1 MAGKQL
7 RRNSEQS
14 RRNPECSAALDER
27 NEHPIAAVGLDRW
40 LSSRLSERYSL
51 PSMIINHAERAHN
64 HNWELDPVIRSLLDT
79 DFYKLLMLQFIWKH
93 FPNTPVEW
101 SLVNRHPAARIAD
114 MINIEEFKVQLQ
126 HVRGLRFRKSEL
138 VWLAGNT
145 FYGRRGIFEPA
156 FLEWLEKDFHLSD
169 YQFRVRDGQIQLTFT
184 GLWTETTMW
193 ELYALAILDELKTRA
208 HLKTL
213 SEFGLDI
220 LYARAKTKLWG
231 KIERLRGVPGL
242 SVADFG
248 TRRRHSFLW
257 QEYVVVAM
265 AANLRSNF
273 IGTSNAFLAHKH
285 DLEAIG
291 TNAHEI
297 PMVVA
302 ALAENDGKL
311 RASQYKVLE
320 LWQQTYEGALRVML
334 PDTFGTTQFLAN
346 APDWVAD
353 WTGQRV
359 DSKDPYIAGDEY
371 IEWLKARGHDPRE
384 KLLIASDTLDVDA
397 ILGLHAYFAGSIAPG
412 MSPGD
417 FRSAADFEDRNR
429 WTGDRR
435 IRFSAGW
442 GTLLT
447 NDFRGCNP
455 NDGSGFDPI
464 GLICKVSGVE
474 GRPAVKLSDNYA
486 KALGPPSEIER
497 YRRVFGTA
505 GIANAPLVA

>member
-1 MAGKQL
+1 
-7 RRNSEQS
+7 
-14 RRNPECSAALDER
+14 
-27 NEHPIAAVGLDRW
+27 
-40 LSSRLSERYSL
+40 
-51 PSMIINHAERAHN
+51 MIINLAERAHN

-93 FPNTPVEW
+93 FPHTRVDFA
-101 SLVNRHPAARIAD
+101 LYNRHPAVRIAETVH
-114 MINIEEFKVQLQ
+114 IEELKVQLQ

-156 FLEWLEKDFHLSD
+156 FLEWLEQDFRLSD
-169 YQFRVRDGQIQLTFT
+169 YQLRVRDGQIHLSFE
-184 GLWTETTMW
+184 GRWPETTMW

-208 HLKTL
+208 QLKTL
-213 SEFGLDI
+213 SEFGLDV

-265 AANLRSNF
+265 ATNLGSNF

-297 PMVVA
+297 AMVMA
-302 ALAENDGKL
+302 ALAPDDCALKE
-311 RASQYKVLE
+311 SQYRVLE

-334 PDTFGTTQFLAN
+334 PDTFGTTQFLAG

-353 WTGQRV
+353 WTGQRI

-371 IEWLKARGHDPRE
+371 IEWLKKLGRDPRE

-397 ILGLHAYFAGSIAPG
+397 ILGLHSYFGGILG
-412 MSPGD
+412 KNVRRLD
-417 FRSAADFEDRNR
+417 FRSSADFYDSNK
-429 WTGDRR
+429 WTPERR

-455 NDGSGFDPI
+455 NDGAGFDPI
-464 GLICKVSGVE
+464 SLICKVSTVE
-474 GRPAVKLSDNYA
+474 GKPAVKLSDNFA
-486 KALGPPSEIER
+486 KALGPPEEIER
-497 YRRVFGTA
+497 YRKVFGTA
-505 GIANAPLVA
+505 GITNAPVIT

>member
-1 MAGKQL
+1 
-7 RRNSEQS
+7 
-14 RRNPECSAALDER
+14 
-27 NEHPIAAVGLDRW
+27 
-40 LSSRLSERYSL
+40 
-51 PSMIINHAERAHN
+51 MIINLAERAHN

-93 FPNTPVEW
+93 FPKTHVEF
-101 SLVNRHPAARIAD
+101 SLYNRHPAVRMAD
-114 MINIEEFKVQLQ
+114 IVHVEELKVQLQ
-126 HVRGLRFRKSEL
+126 HVRGRRFRKSEL

-145 FYGRRGIFEPA
+145 FYGHKGIFEPA

-169 YQFRVRDGQIQLTFT
+169 YELRVRDGQIHLSFE

-208 HLKTL
+208 ALKTL
-213 SEFGLDI
+213 SEFGLDM
-220 LYARAKTKLWG
+220 LYAKAKTKLWS

-257 QEYVVVAM
+257 QEYVVLAM
-265 AANLRSNF
+265 AANLGGNF

-297 PMVVA
+297 PMVMA
-302 ALAENDGKL
+302 ALAPDDEALK
-311 RASQYKVLE
+311 ASQYHVLE
-320 LWQQTYEGALRVML
+320 LWQQTYAGALRVML
-334 PDTFGTTQFLAN
+334 PDTFGTTQFLAG
-346 APDWVAD
+346 APAWVAD

-359 DSKDPYIAGDEY
+359 DSKDPYLAGDEY
-371 IEWLKARGHDPRE
+371 IDWLRTHGKDPRE
-384 KLLIASDTLDVDA
+384 KLLIASDTLDVEA
-397 ILGLHAYFAGSIAPG
+397 ILGLQAYFGGRIANGFTPQ
-412 MSPGD
+412 D
-417 FRSAADFEDRNR
+417 FRSAEDFYDPQR
-429 WTGDRR
+429 WTNDRR

-455 NDGSGFDPI
+455 NGGNGFDPI
-464 GLICKVSGVE
+464 SLICKVSSAE
-474 GRPAVKLSDNYA
+474 GKPAVKLSDNYS

-497 YRRVFGTA
+497 YTAVFGTA
-505 GIANAPLVA
+505 GIKNAPVIA

>member
-1 MAGKQL
+1 
-7 RRNSEQS
+7 
-14 RRNPECSAALDER
+14 
-27 NEHPIAAVGLDRW
+27 
-40 LSSRLSERYSL
+40 
-51 PSMIINHAERAHN
+51 MIVNFAERAHN
-64 HNWELDPVIRSLLDT
+64 HNWEVDPIIRSLLDT

-93 FPNTPVEW
+93 FPKTRVEFSLYNRH
-101 SLVNRHPAARIAD
+101 SLVRIAD
-114 MINIEEFKVQLQ
+114 TIHIEELKVQLQ

-156 FLEWLEKDFHLSD
+156 FLDWLEHGFHLSD
-169 YQFRVRDGQIQLTFT
+169 YQLRVSDGQIHLSFE
-184 GLWTETTMW
+184 GAWPETTMW

-220 LYARAKTKLWG
+220 LYARAKTKLWS

-265 AANLRSNF
+265 AANLGSNF
-273 IGTSNAFLAHKH
+273 VGTSNAFMAHKH

-297 PMVVA
+297 PMVMA
-302 ALAENDGKL
+302 ALAPDDTALK
-311 RASQYKVLE
+311 ASQYRVLE

-334 PDTFGTTQFLAN
+334 PDTFGTTQFLEG

-353 WTGQRV
+353 WTGQRA

-371 IEWLKARGHDPRE
+371 IEWLKARGRDPRE
-384 KLLIASDTLDVDA
+384 KLLIASDALDVDV
-397 ILGLHAYFAGSIAPG
+397 ILGLHAYFGGSLGKGVTPQ
-412 MSPGD
+412 D
-417 FRSAADFEDRNR
+417 FRSAADFFDKKKWIPEARVR
-429 WTGDRR
+429 LST
-435 IRFSAGW
+435 GW

-455 NDGSGFDPI
+455 NDGAGFDPI
-464 GLICKVSGVE
+464 SLICKVSTVE
-474 GRPAVKLSDNYA
+474 GRPAVKLSDNYS
-486 KALGPPSEIER
+486 KALGPPAEIER
-497 YRRVFGTA
+497 YRKVFGSA
-505 GIANAPLVA
+505 GLANAPLVT

>member
-1 MAGKQL
+1 
-7 RRNSEQS
+7 
-14 RRNPECSAALDER
+14 
-27 NEHPIAAVGLDRW
+27 
-40 LSSRLSERYSL
+40 
-51 PSMIINHAERAHN
+51 MIVNFAERAHN
-64 HNWELDPVIRSLLDT
+64 HNWELDPVTRSLLDT

-93 FPNTPVEW
+93 YPKTHVSF
-101 SLVNRHPAARIAD
+101 SLFNRTTSLRLAD
-114 MINIEEFKVQLQ
+114 MFPREELIHQME
-126 HVRGLRFRKSEL
+126 HARHLRFRRSEL

-156 FLEWLEKDFHLSD
+156 FLEWLERDFRLSD
-169 YQFRVRDGQIQLTFT
+169 YELSVKDGQFHLAFD

-193 ELYALAILDELKTRA
+193 ELYALSILDELKTRA
-208 HLKTL
+208 AMKNLR
-213 SEFGLDI
+213 EFGLDI

-257 QEYVVVAM
+257 QEYVVNAM
-265 AANLRSNF
+265 AATLGAAF
-273 IGTSNAFLAHKH
+273 TGTSNAFLAHKH

-297 PMVVA
+297 PMVMA
-302 ALAENDGKL
+302 ALAPDDVALK
-311 RASQYKVLE
+311 ASQYRVLE

-334 PDTFGTTQFLAN
+334 PDTFGTTQFLAG

-359 DSKDPYIAGDEY
+359 DSKDPYVAGDEY
-371 IEWLKARGHDPRE
+371 IDWLMAHGKDPRE
-384 KLLIASDTLDVDA
+384 KRLIASDTLDVDA
-397 ILGLHAYFAGSIAPG
+397 ILGLHAYFGGTLAKGVV
-412 MSPGD
+412 PGD
-417 FRSAADFEDRNR
+417 FLSAADFADRNK
-429 WTGDRR
+429 WTPGRR
-435 IRFSAGW
+435 VRFSAGW

-455 NDGSGFDPI
+455 SGNGGFDPI
-464 GLICKVSGVE
+464 SLISKVSSVA

-486 KALGPPSEIER
+486 KALGPPVEIER
-497 YRRVFGTA
+497 YRRVFGTV
-505 GIANAPLVA
+505 GVSNIPVIA